1 MEEIIE
7 GYNNDLTEDEV
18 ELCADPNFNVE
29 QMDLIL

>member
-7 GYNNDLTEDEV
+7 RYNNDLTKNEV